1 MGGRQF
7 NSENRVN
14 QRKPENET
22 ETNFGNAAT
31 KNLLH
36 TITLSVTDWY
46 MPPGPTG
53 GTSAR
58 AADPGS

>member
-14 QRKPENET
+14 QPKPENET
-22 ETNFGNAAT
+22 ETNFGNDAT

-36 TITLSVTDWY
+36 TITFAKIQLSDTQLSERNY
-46 MPPGPTG
+46 I
-53 GTSAR
+53 
-58 AADPGS
+58 